1 MSLFEVTKHR
11 IVAVKFWG
19 QGKHREAANEYW
31 EAFKASPSPTHEL
44 RYDTL
49 HGYTSMLRKEQ
60 TNPEFVVSDNDMD
73 NMRKIFED
81 KHELRLFRLE
91 AALTLG
97 INHYSRSERHKCEDV
112 FDRAVTIGERKPKN
126 AKQEKVEQKQMV
138 LIIEGKQHMKPM
150 KEIMEDV
157 LKDCKDNL
165 IALNRN
171 TKGSI
176 TFEPELMPDGT
187 ISQPARKTHRMPI
200 GPGGTVLTEDEINNL
215 IDVGGIHCDF
225 CKRKGTKLFKC
236 ARCRREFYCSKE
248 CQRKQWTEKD
258 HKVYCRKEGEFKPG
272 DLVQI
277 ARLKNKPELNN
288 RIVCVLGRNTTA
300 EGRYNT
306 QMVGGVKGEGI
317 MSFSADN
324 LNHLR
329 PFDCRR

>member
-1 MSLFEVTKHR
+1 MSLFEVMKHQ

-60 TNPEFVVSDNDMD
+60 TNPEFVVSDNDMNNTRKIFEMLRKEQTNPEFVVSD
-73 NMRKIFED
+73 NDMNNMRKIFED

-91 AALTLG
+91 AGLTLG
-97 INHYSRSERHKCEDV
+97 MNHYSRSERHICEDV

-138 LIIEGKQHMKPM
+138 LIIEGKQQMKPM

-157 LKDCKDNL
+157 LKDCKHNL
-165 IALNRN
+165 IDLNRN

-187 ISQPARKTHRMPI
+187 ISQPARKTHLMPI

-215 IDVGGIHCDF
+215 MMLEASIVTFANAKEQNCSNVQDVVGSFTAVKNVNGSNGPRKTTKSIVG
-225 CKRKGTKLFKC
+225 KRESL
-236 ARCRREFYCSKE
+236 
-248 CQRKQWTEKD
+248 
-258 HKVYCRKEGEFKPG
+258 
-272 DLVQI
+272 
-277 ARLKNKPELNN
+277 RLAILYK
-288 RIVCVLGRNTTA
+288 
-300 EGRYNT
+300 
-306 QMVGGVKGEGI
+306 
-317 MSFSADN
+317 
-324 LNHLR
+324 
-329 PFDCRR
+329 